1 MSIAQI
7 NDTEIYYEITG
18 EGEPVVLIPGLG
30 QGINYYDYAIT
41 HLARFTKVI
50 ALELRGN
57 GRSGKPEGPYTMEVW
72 AEDISALLDALG
84 EKRAHIVGS
93 SLGGCVA
100 MALVTLHPEQVASLS
115 LVAAF
120 SELDRALEMNFRM
133 RLAIVER
140 IGIES
145 VLEDHVTM
153 WTLSRTFLE
162 TEQGLAAANN
172 LRAGLRRNTPALYEQ
187 FLRAI
192 LHFGRVLPG
201 QKGEPTY
208 TQRLAT
214 VAVPTLL
221 VVGEDDILTP
231 ISFSQRIVEAMPKGM
246 AEMKVIPACGHV
258 TFVEQPE
265 ENSRLVIDFI
275 QRVLKGSAPL

>member
-1 MSIAQI
+1 MALAQV
-7 NDTEIYYEITG
+7 NGTEIYYEIVG

-30 QGINYYDYAIT
+30 QGINYYDYAMT
-41 HLARFTKVI
+41 HLSPFMKVI

-57 GRSGKPEGPYTMEVW
+57 GRSAKPEGPYTMELW

-100 MALVTLHPEQVASLS
+100 MALVTKHPEQVASLA

-120 SELDRALEMNFRM
+120 SELDCAWEMNLRM
-133 RLAIVER
+133 RMAIVEQV
-140 IGIES
+140 GINS
-145 VLEDHVTM
+145 ILEDHVTL
-153 WTLSRTFLE
+153 WVLSRDFLE
-162 TEQGLAAANN
+162 TEHGMAAANG
-172 LRAGLRRNTPALYEQ
+172 LRQGLRRNTPALYNE

-201 QKGEPTY
+201 QEGQATY
-208 TQRLAT
+208 THLLST
-214 VAVPTLL
+214 VDIPTILI
-221 VVGEDDILTP
+221 VGENDIQTP
-231 ISFSQRIVEAMPKGM
+231 VSFSQKIQDAMPKGR
-246 AEMKVIPACGHV
+246 AELKIIPACGHV

-265 ENSRLVIDFI
+265 ENSRLVVEFI
-275 QRVLKGSAPL
+275 ERVKKNTVTV